1 MFSRFAWSMS
11 ATSARAPGSLPSRS
25 IDQAKRENI
34 KVVFVQ
40 PQFDRRS
47 AAQVARAI
55 GGAVVAVD
63 PLAADYVDNLRRV
76 GREFAQ
82 ALQP

>member
-1 MFSRFAWSMS
+1 MTTTPQQRSTTTE
-11 ATSARAPGSLPSRS
+11 ATTMDADMLAAKKR
-25 IDQAKRENI
+25 QAEFDKR
-34 KVVFVQ
+34 Q
-40 PQFDRRS
+40 
-47 AAQVARAI
+47 AHQVAQAI
-55 GGAVVAVD
+55 GGVVVAVD